1 MEVGTQEMLMTEL
14 MEGSL
19 ADVSTFHGRLSPQDL
34 AHVAL
39 QVAQGI
45 AFLHSRHII
54 HRDLKEDN
62 ILVTEIL
69 PPLDA
74 RIADFGLARSLA
86 PGDALHDA
94 VGTRSY
100 CAPEMFLGSYDHKA
114 DVWSFGVLLYALLFG
129 QLPWTGRK
137 EEVRQVVERQQL
149 EWGGLRKP
157 YKPAR
162 RVLEQLL
169 QRKPLRRSTAAT
181 AVQQLARLPGKPA

>member
-1 MEVGTQEMLMTEL
+1 MTEL

-94 VGTRSY
+94 VRYTQLLR
-100 CAPEMFLGSYDHKA
+100 AR
-114 DVWSFGVLLYALLFG
+114 DVSG
-129 QLPWTGRK
+129 QL
-137 EEVRQVVERQQL
+137 
-149 EWGGLRKP
+149 
-157 YKPAR
+157 
-162 RVLEQLL
+162 
-169 QRKPLRRSTAAT
+169 
-181 AVQQLARLPGKPA
+181 